1 MVEVIVI
8 GTIACAAAIWF
19 YMGRQ
24 VEDGKVTVEVTL
36 PAVEV
41 KAEMPS
47 DSQLA
52 KLTKV
57 KLADFGRTVGVEL
70 DRRQT
75 KANMIAELKQKS

>member
-36 PAVEV
+36 PEVEV

-47 DSQLA
+47 DAQLG

-57 KLADFGRTVGVEL
+57 KLEEFGRTVGVEL

>member
-57 KLADFGRTVGVEL
+57 KLEEFGRTVGVEL

>member
-8 GTIACAAAIWF
+8 GTIACALAVWF
-19 YMGRQ
+19 FMGRK

-36 PAVEV
+36 PEVEV

-47 DSQLA
+47 DTQLG
-52 KLTKV
+52 KMTKV
-57 KLADFGRTVGVEL
+57 KLEEFGRTVGVEL